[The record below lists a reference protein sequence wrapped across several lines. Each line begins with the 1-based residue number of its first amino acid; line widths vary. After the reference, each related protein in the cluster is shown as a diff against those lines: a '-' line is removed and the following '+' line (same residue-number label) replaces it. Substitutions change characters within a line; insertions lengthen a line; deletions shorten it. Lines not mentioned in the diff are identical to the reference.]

1 MRMDVL
7 RLYGSVAAMG
17 FSLGITACDKV
28 EEAGASVSSS
38 VSQEAVPNLGYDELQ
53 LGMSAEDVSRIANS
67 NIFSRDG
74 LDECLAK
81 AGKQKCILTA
91 RFVPP
96 ADLASYMTISDME
109 FGPVISFDVS
119 GKAESVSLNHDNR
132 RGTVAKCRAGYEE
145 LVDWAVPRYGTF
157 VSTSEGQKANMMS
170 PGGNPYPG
178 WDEFGMSVMRTVRDV
193 DTVNF
198 EDAPGIWDR
207 DQAVWIHARWDADAQ
222 TCSLSI
228 NYREP
233 IDPKML
239 DG

>member
-1 MRMDVL
+1 
-7 RLYGSVAAMG
+7 
-17 FSLGITACDKV
+17 
-28 EEAGASVSSS
+28 
-38 VSQEAVPNLGYDELQ
+38 
-53 LGMSAEDVSRIANS
+53 
-67 NIFSRDG
+67 
-74 LDECLAK
+74 
-81 AGKQKCILTA
+81 
-91 RFVPP
+91 
-96 ADLASYMTISDME
+96 
-109 FGPVISFDVS
+109 
-119 GKAESVSLNHDNR
+119 
-132 RGTVAKCRAGYEE
+132 
-145 LVDWAVPRYGTF
+145 
-157 VSTSEGQKANMMS
+157 MMS